1 MESARTYANRI
12 LGFLFCLYLF
22 IVVIQFGCST
32 NIKEFYWSARWKYE
46 QLNESKP
53 NQLLFNLA
61 EGAGHA
67 SNIQYKKYRDIRRP
81 YIELYGICQKHLG
94 KDCLLND
101 YLVRL
106 NNNQLTFL
114 NPRVSDKDI
123 ELYAQKTQHLFN
135 ELNRKKIPFLFVMF
149 PYKTHK
155 EAPNLPRGVKD
166 YTNDNAD
173 RFLQCLEKKK
183 VPFIDV
189 RQLYID
195 DPDRHYQLFYSGD
208 HHWKPEYAY
217 ESYLYISKILS
228 EQKSA
233 SAHFFSCTGMEY
245 KDMKRIDC
253 ENPFSIPSQEALVG
267 TSYLNKPEKTTFI
280 IPKAHTDFILE
291 CSNLNLEKTGDLQ
304 SVFFPFFNP
313 LQPIVHIHNNLVQN
327 DNKVILISDSYSLFF
342 IHFISLNNHNVDYI
356 DPRVYN
362 DDLYEYIQTTHPDIV
377 IFAINPSCFLN
388 SIFKKF

>member
-1 MESARTYANRI
+1 MDSACIYANRI
-12 LGFLFCLYLF
+12 LGFAFCLYLF
-22 IVVIQFGCST
+22 IVIILFYRST
-32 NIKEFYWSARWKYE
+32 NIKEFYWAALWKFNL
-46 QLNESKP
+46 LNESKP
-53 NQLLFNLA
+53 NQVLFNLV
-61 EGAGHA
+61 EGVRHA

-81 YIELYGICQKHLG
+81 YIELFGICQKHLG
-94 KDCLLND
+94 NDCLLNG

-106 NNNQLTFL
+106 SNNQLTFL
-114 NPRVSDKDI
+114 NSRISDEDI
-123 ELYAQKTQHLFN
+123 ELYVQKTQHLFN

-173 RFLQCLEKKK
+173 RFLQCLEKKNI
-183 VPFIDV
+183 PFIDA

-217 ESYLYISKILS
+217 ETYLYISKILCDRQS
-228 EQKSA
+228 PSA
-233 SAHFFSCTGMEY
+233 QYFSCAGMEY
-245 KDMKRIDC
+245 KDMKRIVC
-253 ENPFSIPSQEALVG
+253 EHPFSTPSQEALVG

-280 IPKAHTDFILE
+280 APKAHTDFIFE
-291 CSNLNLEKTGDLQ
+291 CPNLNIKKTGDIQ
-304 SVFFPFFNP
+304 SAFLTFYYP
-313 LQPIVHIHNNLVQN
+313 LQPIVHIQNNLIQN
-327 DNKVILISDSYSLFF
+327 NKVILISDSYSLSF
-342 IHFISLNNHNVDYI
+342 IHFMSLNNNYVDYI

-377 IFAINPSCFLN
+377 IFAINPSCIYN
-388 SIFKKF
+388 DIFKKF